1 MGIGILLSVSSHEDP
16 DQGTNE
22 GRVREV
28 EEAGPQHF
36 GAEGQVRTLSIW
48 GKVVGGQGRA
58 WWPGVQ
64 ALQSAQVHIPL
75 CPRHL
80 SDLGQV
86 TRLSASVFL
95 VK

>member
-1 MGIGILLSVSSHEDP
+1 MGIGVLLSVSSHEDP

-48 GKVVGGQGRA
+48 GKVVGKVEHGGQEYRLCSLPRFTSRFAHAASLTLGRLPA
-58 WWPGVQ
+58 S
-64 ALQSAQVHIPL
+64 L
-75 CPRHL
+75 PRISL
-80 SDLGQV
+80 
-86 TRLSASVFL
+86 
-95 VK
+95 